1 MKKNQGI
8 KGEQTG
14 SQTDT
19 GDSRKLTF
27 KVKWEKPARSQEQ
40 GNTDRNSGE
49 SNNNNMDEKK
59 QTKKSLLK
67 YRKHRNQRL

>member
-27 KVKWEKPARSQEQ
+27 KVKWEKPARSQGQ

-49 SNNNNMDEKK
+49 SNNNMDEKNK
-59 QTKKSLLK
+59 QKVIAKIQKT
-67 YRKHRNQRL
+67 